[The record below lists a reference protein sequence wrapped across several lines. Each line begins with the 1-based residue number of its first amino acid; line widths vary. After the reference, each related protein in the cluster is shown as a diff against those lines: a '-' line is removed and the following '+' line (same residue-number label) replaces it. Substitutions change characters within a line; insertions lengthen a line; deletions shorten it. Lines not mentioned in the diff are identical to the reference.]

1 MKRYQA
7 ILFDLYDTL
16 IWLDVQESNRWRQRF
31 ADRMSV
37 PLDAFLTVWRRSLN
51 DRMLGKGGGL
61 SDHISAALSEL
72 GISPDVVL
80 IDDLVSI
87 ERQRLYHSVKLYPNT
102 VTVLKRLAAKGFR
115 LGLLS
120 NASDGAAIPI
130 TYLGIDQLFH
140 QLILSH
146 EVGLL
151 KPDPAIYHLACQRLQ
166 VAPEDTMFVADGGFG
181 ELDAAHDL
189 GIFTVLIEQDNQS
202 KDYGSSTR
210 YDAKIRDLRE
220 LEDILSLSS

>member
-1 MKRYQA
+1 MKKYQV

-16 IWLDVQESNRWRQRF
+16 IWLDVLESDRWRQRF
-31 ADRMSV
+31 AQRLAV
-37 PLDAFLTVWRRSLN
+37 PIDSFLSIWRRSVN
-51 DRMLGKGGGL
+51 DRMLGKGGDL
-61 SDHISAALSEL
+61 SNHIAVAISEL
-72 GISPDVVL
+72 GISPDATL
-80 IDDLVSI
+80 IADLVAI
-87 ERQRLYHSVKLYPNT
+87 ERQRLEHSVKLYPNT
-102 VTVLKRLAAKGFR
+102 VPVLQRLAAEGIR

-130 TYLGIDQLFH
+130 TSLGIDRLFH

-166 VAPEDTMFVADGGFG
+166 TTPADTMFVADGGFG

-189 GIFTVLIEQDNQS
+189 GIYTVQIEQDNQS
-202 KDYGSSTR
+202 KDYGFSTR
-210 YDAKIRDLRE
+210 YNKKIRDLNE
-220 LEDILSLSS
+220 LVKLLERSS

>member
-1 MKRYQA
+1 MRRFQT

-31 ADRMSV
+31 AQRLAV
-37 PLDAFLTVWRRSLN
+37 PIDAFFSVWRRSVN
-51 DRMLGKGGGL
+51 DRMLGKVGDL
-61 SDHISAALSEL
+61 SNQITTAVSEL
-72 GISPDVVL
+72 GISPNAAL
-80 IDDLVSI
+80 IEELVAI
-87 ERQRLYHSVKLYPNT
+87 ERQRLEQSVKLYPNT
-102 VTVLKRLAAKGFR
+102 VKVLERLAANGYR

-130 TYLGIDQLFH
+130 TRLGIDKLFH
-140 QLILSH
+140 QMILSH

-166 VAPEDTMFVADGGFG
+166 SAPSETVFVADGGFG
-181 ELDAAHDL
+181 ELDAAKDL
-189 GIFTVLIEQDNQS
+189 GIYTVLIEQDNQS

-210 YDAKIRDLRE
+210 YDIKIGDIQEIENILDL
-220 LEDILSLSS
+220 S